1 MAHGMPIGQSTRIV
15 VTDEIQAR
23 RNIVVR
29 KAGLGIRSEP
39 SQYDSFF
46 TYFEFQRENFKKIS
60 KKNTASQSIT
70 SEEFPTN
77 SDYSMLGFSEK

>member
-1 MAHGMPIGQSTRIV
+1 MPIGQSTRIV

-29 KAGLGIRSEP
+29 MAGLEIKSEP
-39 SQYDSFF
+39 SLYDLFILD
-46 TYFEFQRENFKKIS
+46 FEFQRENFKKIS

-77 SDYSMLGFSEK
+77 SDYSMIGFSEK